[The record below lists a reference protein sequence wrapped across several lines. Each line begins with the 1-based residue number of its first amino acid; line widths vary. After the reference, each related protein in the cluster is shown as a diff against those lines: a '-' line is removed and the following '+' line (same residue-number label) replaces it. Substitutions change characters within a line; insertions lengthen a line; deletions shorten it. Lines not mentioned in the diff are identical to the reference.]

1 VIKLK
6 AINLQVINLQ
16 AMKLAASMLSLV
28 ALAGLATP
36 AHGEDDF
43 PFIGTYTENQACN
56 PNGSDPGVSRVTITA
71 RDIDSVFGLCTI
83 LSKKR
88 DGATFVVHVECKG
101 PGGSQMLGDVIF
113 KPREDKTI
121 DFSDLDQ
128 TYKAVLHRCPD

>member
-1 VIKLK
+1 
-6 AINLQVINLQ
+6 
-16 AMKLAASMLSLV
+16 
-28 ALAGLATP
+28 
-36 AHGEDDF
+36 
-43 PFIGTYTENQACN
+43 
-56 PNGSDPGVSRVTITA
+56 A

-128 TYKAVLHRCPD
+128 TYEAVLHRCPDWAAAARRSLCQSRAHGPAPRAIFVPPRAGGLMVNRRTARASTGEERHEL